1 MHSHRAHAA
10 IDRSRIMPPSG
21 FERAERL
28 ELLVRQARHRDS
40 MLMFRPQG
48 LARILER
55 RAAGIGVPIFRSKEA
70 ERLMVPARQF
80 LYSLESQGISA
91 PSGFVLMAGTLSS
104 AKGRLNRRWEAAP
117 GGIYMAVCFV
127 PGLLSH
133 RWDLYGPAFGLSI
146 AQIFREWGLSAEI
159 RWLNDVLIGGKKA
172 AGVLM
177 EQVRLTGEEWILAGI
192 GINVNQT
199 SFSKELPWATSLL
212 LETGRHFPEEALAAD
227 IIARIGLNIALLHHW
242 EAMLPDAVPDD
253 HMDEEGL
260 LPPGQEPPVIS
271 AYRRLCGFL
280 GKRVIY
286 GQDADRRP
294 ELTALARDILP
305 DGSLALELDDG
316 STIKATTGEI
326 RFF

>member
-1 MHSHRAHAA
+1 
-10 IDRSRIMPPSG
+10 MPPSG
-21 FERAERL
+21 FERAERI
-28 ELLVRQARHRDS
+28 ELLVRRARHRDS
-40 MLMFRPQG
+40 LLMFRPEG

-55 RAAGIGVPIFRSKEA
+55 RAVGIGAPIFWSKEA

-80 LYSLESQGISA
+80 LHSLESRGISA
-91 PSGFVLMAGTLSS
+91 PSGFVLMAGALSG
-104 AKGRLNRRWEAAP
+104 ARGRLDRRWEAEP

-133 RWDLYGPAFGLSI
+133 RWNLYGPALGLSI
-146 AQIFREWGLSAEI
+146 AQIFREWGVDAEI

-177 EQVRLTGEEWILAGI
+177 EQVRLTGGSAPPGSPGSKEEWILAGI
-192 GINVNQT
+192 GINANQA
-199 SFSKELPWATSLL
+199 SFSKDLPWATSLL

-242 EAMLPDAVPDD
+242 ESMLPDVVPDG
-253 HMDEEGL
+253 HMEEGEVW
-260 LPPGQEPPVIS
+260 PPGQEPPIIT

-286 GQDADRRP
+286 GQDADRHP